1 MPEERRP
8 EEEGTTWGAARVLDV
23 LEFLGRRTSPAPAS
37 IIASS
42 CRIPRSSTY
51 GLLNLLRERRFVTY
65 RTDERA
71 WSLGSAAFELSAEA
85 PLFAHGLAVLRA
97 FATSSRGLTVQQIA
111 TGAGMSRVT
120 VTRILPYLVESDLLH
135 ADPDGTYSLGL
146 ELVSL
151 ASRVGWVDRLRI
163 AARMHLVRL
172 RDATGET
179 ANLIILDGD
188 HAIYVDQVESSYA
201 LRHSGWVGRRV
212 PLAGTAT
219 GSAFE
224 DRSTSHVAKDAVE
237 NGVTAIACAIDL
249 AGDDAAV
256 GITAPS
262 WRIEE
267 FGARARAADGRG
279 RRTGDRPARTRLGSP
294 AGRRAT
300 RCAQRGGGPAVRR
313 PFWSRARAARPA
325 RARGAPLRRRPA
337 RSRRRRSRPRTPA

>member
-1 MPEERRP
+1 MAKQQSP

-42 CRIPRSSTY
+42 CGIPRSSTY
-51 GLLNLLRERRFVTY
+51 GLLNLLKERRFVSY
-65 RTDERA
+65 RADERA
-71 WSLGSAAFELSAEA
+71 WSLGSAAFELSADA

-111 TGAGMSRVT
+111 TGAGMSRVA
-120 VTRILPYLVESDLLH
+120 VTRILPYLVESDLLR
-135 ADPDGTYSLGL
+135 ADPGGTYSLGL

-163 AARMHLVRL
+163 AARVHLVRL
-172 RDATGET
+172 RDATAET
-179 ANLIILDGD
+179 ANLIVLDGD

-212 PLAGTAT
+212 PLAGTGA
-219 GSAFE
+219 AFD
-224 DRSTSHVAKDAVE
+224 DRTTAHVAKDAVE
-237 NGVTAIACAIDL
+237 TGVTSIVCAIDL
-249 AGDDAAV
+249 ADQDAAV

-267 FGARARAADGRG
+267 FGIARARQMVEAVSREI
-279 RRTGDRPARTRLGSP
+279 
-294 AGRRAT
+294 
-300 RCAQRGGGPAVRR
+300 AQRVR
-313 PFWSRARAARPA
+313 
-325 RARGAPLRRRPA
+325 G
-337 RSRRRRSRPRTPA
+337 

>member
-1 MPEERRP
+1 M
-8 EEEGTTWGAARVLDV
+8 
-23 LEFLGRRTSPAPAS
+23 
-37 IIASS
+37 
-42 CRIPRSSTY
+42 
-51 GLLNLLRERRFVTY
+51 
-65 RTDERA
+65 
-71 WSLGSAAFELSAEA
+71 
-85 PLFAHGLAVLRA
+85 LRA

-163 AARMHLVRL
+163 AARAHLVRL
-172 RDATGET
+172 RDATSET
-179 ANLIILDGD
+179 ANLIVLDGD

-219 GSAFE
+219 GAAFE
-224 DRSTSHVAKDAVE
+224 DRTTAHVAKDAVE
-237 NGVTAIACAIDL
+237 TGVTAIACAIDL
-249 AGDDAAV
+249 PGDDAAV

-267 FGARARAADGRG
+267 FGIARAQQMVEAVAREIAQRVRALAGADGGPAGDRPPAPASASCVRLEQVAHQRDGAAGVRRVAGGADLVRERLRQRRAAD
-279 RRTGDRPARTRLGSP
+279 DRL
-294 AGRRAT
+294 GRRA
-300 RCAQRGGGPAVRR
+300 PASCSASMTTFIFGIVVTI
-313 PFWSRARAARPA
+313 SDDMATTSASCSLAAA
-325 RARGAPLRRRPA
+325 TKAAMA
-337 RSRRRRSRPRTPA
+337 HVHAEVVDA

>member
-1 MPEERRP
+1 
-8 EEEGTTWGAARVLDV
+8 V

-42 CRIPRSSTY
+42 CHIPRSSTY

-65 RTDERA
+65 RADERA
-71 WSLGSAAFELSAEA
+71 WSLGSAAFELSADA

-111 TGAGMSRVT
+111 TGAGMSRVA

-135 ADPDGTYSLGL
+135 ADPDGRYSLGL

-163 AARMHLVRL
+163 AARAHLVRL
-172 RDATGET
+172 RDATAET
-179 ANLIILDGD
+179 ANLIVLDGD
-188 HAIYVDQVESSYA
+188 HAIYVDQVESAYA

-219 GSAFE
+219 GAAFE
-224 DRSTSHVAKDAVE
+224 DRTASHVAKDAVE
-237 NGVTAIACAIDL
+237 TGVTAIACAIDL
-249 AGDDAAV
+249 SDNDAAV

-267 FGARARAADGRG
+267 FGIARAQQMVEAVSREI
-279 RRTGDRPARTRLGSP
+279 
-294 AGRRAT
+294 
-300 RCAQRGGGPAVRR
+300 AQRL
-313 PFWSRARAARPA
+313 
-325 RARGAPLRRRPA
+325 RG
-337 RSRRRRSRPRTPA
+337 